1 MGFNTQVGEMGVA
14 LSAGQVQRV
23 LLARALYRHPKI
35 LVLDEALSHLSI
47 NAACEIIASIR
58 DSRTTLI
65 LVTHNAE
72 LIGLADCLLEL
83 GAQNELQKVAG
94 EK

>member
-1 MGFNTQVGEMGVA
+1 M
-14 LSAGQVQRV
+14 
-23 LLARALYRHPKI
+23 
-35 LVLDEALSHLSI
+35 LDEALSHLSI
-47 NAACEIIASIR
+47 KAACEIIASIR
-58 DSRTTLI
+58 ELRTTLI

-83 GAQNELQKVAG
+83 GAQNELQKMAG